1 MRGRISITSVVCV
14 CVCVC
19 VNAVKVV
26 DAETYYCVCVCVC
39 VCVCARACIAV
50 PDFSA
55 TAGYRRGE
63 GGCSVDGV
71 PDDARVI
78 VQANFVGKRIK
89 RNMRLTSRARD
100 RGLSRT
106 LATLWDRMTR

>member
-1 MRGRISITSVVCV
+1 M
-14 CVCVC
+14 
-19 VNAVKVV
+19 
-26 DAETYYCVCVCVC
+26 
-39 VCVCARACIAV
+39 
-50 PDFSA
+50 
-55 TAGYRRGE
+55 
-63 GGCSVDGV
+63 DGV